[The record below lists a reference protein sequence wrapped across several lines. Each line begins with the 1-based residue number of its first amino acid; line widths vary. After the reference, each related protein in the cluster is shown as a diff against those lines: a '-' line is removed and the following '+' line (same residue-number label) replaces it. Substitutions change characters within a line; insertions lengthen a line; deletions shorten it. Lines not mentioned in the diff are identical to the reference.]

1 LNFLPSHPYNAHHV
15 AIGDVVA
22 WPGIKR
28 CGAAIAMG
36 TRAADNIFQQI
47 LSEQYGIATD
57 LKDWPKYPPMIGLAV
72 GKKAVVY
79 DPEGGA
85 KCSEEAMKIYFGE
98 DLAFQ
103 RKCKSFS
110 IQLARPITNHAQ
122 NVGTIRSLMRVGD
135 CL

>member
-1 LNFLPSHPYNAHHV
+1 LNFLPSHPYNAHHL
-15 AIGDVVA
+15 AIGDLVA
-22 WPGIKR
+22 WAGIKR

-47 LSEQYGIATD
+47 LSEQYGVPTT

-85 KCSEEAMKIYFGE
+85 KCSEEAMKIYFGN

-103 RKCKSFS
+103 RKFHP
-110 IQLARPITNHAQ
+110 LL
-122 NVGTIRSLMRVGD
+122 VGYSSEEMS
-135 CL
+135 

>member
-1 LNFLPSHPYNAHHV
+1 LHFLPSHPYNAHHL
-15 AIGDVVA
+15 AIGDLVA

-47 LSEQYGIATD
+47 LSEQCGIPTA

-72 GKKAVVY
+72 GKKAVAY
-79 DPEGGA
+79 DSEGGA
-85 KCSEEAMKIYFGE
+85 RCSEEALKIYFGE

-103 RKCKSFS
+103 RKY
-110 IQLARPITNHAQ
+110 
-122 NVGTIRSLMRVGD
+122 RSLIVS
-135 CL
+135 

>member
-1 LNFLPSHPYNAHHV
+1 
-15 AIGDVVA
+15 
-22 WPGIKR
+22 
-28 CGAAIAMG
+28 MG

-47 LSEQYGIATD
+47 LSEQYGITTD

-103 RKCKSFS
+103 RESFPPPKTWLLGFELIKHRMLGLS
-110 IQLARPITNHAQ
+110 EA
-122 NVGTIRSLMRVGD
+122 
-135 CL
+135 

>member
-1 LNFLPSHPYNAHHV
+1 LNFLPSHPHNAHHL
-15 AIGDVVA
+15 AIGDLVA
-22 WPGIKR
+22 WAGIKR

-47 LSEQYGIATD
+47 LLEQYGIPTA

-103 RKCKSFS
+103 RKWKLHFV
-110 IQLARPITNHAQ
+110 H
-122 NVGTIRSLMRVGD
+122 
-135 CL
+135 